1 MAGRLIPTKISRKK
15 LITRHRNRQ
24 KHISGLFCFAP
35 NFFRRHWTQNRRV
48 KNPIPIYYL
57 GSECKPTID
66 GMILYKNPKDDNKW
80 KTEFE
85 ADSFTKSDG
94 TKVTKDELEKILYSP
109 GDGVVPKRSL
119 ISSLLSLGK
128 FRNLKSGI
136 VGNDLTLACGEHNR
150 LAGDSDN
157 RQKSFE
163 RFGFAEHDAE
173 RKNCQSIEND

>member
-1 MAGRLIPTKISRKK
+1 
-15 LITRHRNRQ
+15 
-24 KHISGLFCFAP
+24 
-35 NFFRRHWTQNRRV
+35 
-48 KNPIPIYYL
+48 
-57 GSECKPTID
+57 
-66 GMILYKNPKDDNKW
+66 MILYRNPKDDNAW

-136 VGNDLTLACGEHNR
+136 VGNDLTIACGEHNR
-150 LAGDSDN
+150 LAGDAIIG
-157 RQKSFE
+157 KSLLSVLDLQNTMPKE
-163 RFGFAEHDAE
+163 KTVKTLNTKR
-173 RKNCQSIEND
+173 RNNK